1 MDHRGDLHEAGLHLL
16 HQLSDDIHH
25 PPAGGL
31 TREEL
36 IRQAR
41 NISSSESDAGIKE
54 HLETL
59 IGVLD
64 AFLAGRASD
73 DALQYYVSTQFN
85 IQIDE
90 IIGFMQGLAALSS
103 SGPDTQESTLNLGAG
118 PASHPKVSVIITT
131 YNRKDFLQQAVNSI
145 LRQDYPHTEII
156 VIDDCSSD
164 GTQEMMNATFGAE
177 PRVIFMQNETNSGP
191 GNNRRRALAAHGDG
205 EFILFLDDDDYLIDR
220 SYFTKAVKVHRLHP
234 ELSFVAA
241 NVFLEY
247 SQSQKLTISSLGLSP
262 VTDKHDY
269 FMNFERKNYPKPA
282 STLTAIFKRE
292 ALMSMDILNMSM
304 VNDASIYLRALLIG
318 DAGFI
323 DTLAGVYRI
332 HGNNITF
339 NLSQS
344 FLIENLEEKRNIRN
358 MAIERF
364 GYSKAEMNE
373 WFNHNVYDTISY
385 YLMNS
390 AKSHSDFKFMYSWA
404 SNHSP
409 QAYNQLKRQFRT
421 KLMKKQLLR
430 VSFVRAL
437 MNR

>member
-1 MDHRGDLHEAGLHLL
+1 MDHSGDLHEAGLQLL
-16 HQLSDDIHH
+16 HQLNDDIHH

-31 TREEL
+31 SREE
-36 IRQAR
+36 IVRR
-41 NISSSESDAGIKE
+41 CKIIGSSVTDAGIKE
-54 HLETL
+54 HLDTL
-59 IGVLD
+59 TGVID
-64 AFLAGRASD
+64 AFLAGRASE
-73 DALQYYVSTQFN
+73 DALQYYVSRQFT
-85 IQIDE
+85 IQVEDIR
-90 IIGFMQGLAALSS
+90 GFMPGLTALSS
-103 SGPDTQESTLNLGAG
+103 SGSSAQESTLTAGADLSG
-118 PASHPKVSVIITT
+118 YPKISVIITT
-131 YNRKDFLQQAVNSI
+131 YNRKEFLRQAVDSI
-145 LRQDYPHTEII
+145 LRQDYPHTEIT

-164 GTQEMMNATFGAE
+164 GTHEMMDTAFGAE
-177 PRVIFMQNETNSGP
+177 PRVIFMRSETNSGP
-191 GNNRRRALAAHGDG
+191 GNNRRKALAEHGDG

-220 SYFTKAVKVHRLHP
+220 SYFTRAVNMHRIHP

-247 SQSQKLTISSLGLSP
+247 SQSQKLSISSLELNP
-262 VTDKHDY
+262 ITDKHDY
-269 FMNFERKNYPKPA
+269 FMNFEQKGYPKPA

-292 ALMSMDILNMSM
+292 ALMRMDILNMHM

-323 DTLAGVYRI
+323 DMLAGVYRI

-358 MAIERF
+358 MAVERY
-364 GYSKAEMNE
+364 GYSKPEMNE

-390 AKSHSDFKFMYSWA
+390 AKSHTDFKFMYSWA

-409 QAYNQLKRQFRT
+409 KAYNQLKRQFRT

>member
-1 MDHRGDLHEAGLHLL
+1 MDHSGDLHEAGLQLL
-16 HQLSDDIHH
+16 HQLNDDIHH

-31 TREEL
+31 SREE
-36 IRQAR
+36 INRR
-41 NISSSESDAGIKE
+41 CKNISSSGTDAAIQE
-54 HLETL
+54 HLDTL
-59 IGVLD
+59 TGVID

-73 DALQYYVSTQFN
+73 DALQYYVSTQFD
-85 IQIDE
+85 IQLEE
-90 IIGFMQGLAALSS
+90 IRGFLPGLTALSS
-103 SGPDTQESTLNLGAG
+103 SGTSGQEPALPAGAVLSG
-118 PASHPKVSVIITT
+118 YPKISVIITT
-131 YNRKDFLQQAVNSI
+131 YNRKEFLRQAVDSI
-145 LRQDYPHTEII
+145 LRQDYPYTEIT

-164 GTQEMMNATFGAE
+164 GTHEMMHTVFGAE
-177 PRVIFMQNETNSGP
+177 PRVIFMESETNSGP
-191 GNNRRRALAAHGDG
+191 GNNRRKALAAHGDG

-220 SYFTKAVKVHRLHP
+220 SYFTKAVNMHRLHP

-247 SQSQKLTISSLGLSP
+247 SQSQKLSISSLELRP

-269 FMNFERKNYPKPA
+269 FMNFEQKGYPKPA
-282 STLTAIFKRE
+282 STLTALFKRE
-292 ALMSMDILNMSM
+292 ALMSMDILNMHM

-358 MAIERF
+358 MAVERY
-364 GYSKAEMNE
+364 GYSKPEMNE

-390 AKSHSDFKFMYSWA
+390 AKSHTDFKFMYSWA

>member
-1 MDHRGDLHEAGLHLL
+1 
-16 HQLSDDIHH
+16 
-25 PPAGGL
+25 
-31 TREEL
+31 
-36 IRQAR
+36 
-41 NISSSESDAGIKE
+41 
-54 HLETL
+54 
-59 IGVLD
+59 
-64 AFLAGRASD
+64 
-73 DALQYYVSTQFN
+73 
-85 IQIDE
+85 
-90 IIGFMQGLAALSS
+90 MQGLAALSS
-103 SGPDTQESTLNLGAG
+103 EPAPDKTAILTDAEPS
-118 PASHPKVSVIITT
+118 SHPKVSVIITT
-131 YNRKDFLQQAVNSI
+131 YNRKDFLRQAVESI
-145 LRQDYPHTEII
+145 LRQDYPHTEIT

-164 GTQEMMNATFGAE
+164 GTREMMDTVFGAE
-177 PRVIFMQNETNSGP
+177 PRVIFMRSETNSGP

-220 SYFTKAVKVHRLHP
+220 SYFTRAVNVHRLHP

-247 SQSQKLTISSLGLSP
+247 SQSRKLSISSLELDP
-262 VTDKHDY
+262 IIDKHDY
-269 FMNFERKNYPKPA
+269 FMNFEQKGYPKPA
-282 STLTAIFKRE
+282 STLTAIFRRE

-358 MAIERF
+358 MAIERY
-364 GYSKAEMNE
+364 GYSKPEMNE

-390 AKSHSDFKFMYSWA
+390 AKSHTDFKSMYSWA
-404 SNHSP
+404 SDHAP
-409 QAYNQLKRQFRT
+409 KAYNQLKRQFRT